1 MNRNEAREQ
10 AFTLLFSEIFSGDSS
25 AESIV
30 DAAALSGEYQENEF
44 TLRLLRGVIDKKTEL
59 DSLIESKLAGGWKL
73 ERLPKTT
80 LAVLRLAVYEIMF
93 CDDIPDAVSINEAVE
108 LVKKYGAEKDY
119 MFVNGILGNISR
131 GKE

>member
-25 AESIV
+25 AESII
-30 DAAALSGEYQENEF
+30 DAAVLSGEYQENEF